1 VAVEINAKEMRPG
14 GVQQIDTVTHS
25 VHTPEQATELV
36 RRAKAGDDAAFGE
49 LFRRYQPRIFAL
61 VLHLTGNE
69 SDAEDIT
76 QEVFLRAYRSI
87 NKFAGRSHFFTWI
100 YRIAVNRA
108 YNVRRDATRRREV
121 HMDDPRLIKAL
132 AADAQDS
139 PRRAAQLRETY
150 RRLLHAL
157 DRLPREMRATVV
169 LVTLQGFNHAEA
181 AIIQDCSAGTI
192 AWRIHKARQRLRK
205 ALVKA
210 PRCMTP
216 AAHDPP
222 LQALSSDLRELLE
235 QCDLPALS
243 PA

>member
-1 VAVEINAKEMRPG
+1 MPPFNGVVRFGPQWAPAPG
-14 GVQQIDTVTHS
+14 RGALVCWTHS
-25 VHTPEQATELV
+25 
-36 RRAKAGDDAAFGE
+36 GS
-49 LFRRYQPRIFAL
+49 RIKLKRIDPSGAMSET
-61 VLHLTGNE
+61 VDLT
-69 SDAEDIT
+69 
-76 QEVFLRAYRSI
+76 
-87 NKFAGRSHFFTWI
+87 AGRNCT
-100 YRIAVNRA
+100 
-108 YNVRRDATRRREV
+108 
-121 HMDDPRLIKAL
+121 L